1 MFEPKNILVPTDF
14 SEHSDKALRQA
25 LDIAEKFNSKVFL
38 LHVVDKGIHQ
48 CVADYCLPKETM
60 DQLERESVSKSRE
73 LMEHQ
78 VDMVAGR
85 PAVEVAFDVQKG
97 VPYDVILQE
106 QQKKGID
113 LIVIA
118 SHGKSGLMGHLM
130 GSVADRVAE
139 RAKSEVL
146 IVRA

>member
-1 MFEPKNILVPTDF
+1 MFKPKNILVPTDF

-38 LHVVDKGIHQ
+38 LHVVDKGIQQ
-48 CVADYCLPKETM
+48 CVADYCLPKETF

-73 LMEHQ
+73 LMEHE
-78 VDMVAGR
+78 VSLVAGR
-85 PAVEVAFDVQKG
+85 PAVEIDFDVQKG

-106 QQKKGID
+106 QQDKDID

-130 GSVADRVAE
+130 GNVADRVAE
-139 RAKSEVL
+139 RATSEVL